1 MSAQSPTIAWQREV
15 GNNHVG
21 AYQVSG
27 EPFASGNIAAS
38 NAHKVEFPLVT
49 RWITVINN
57 SSQDVRVGFSENG
70 VSGSNYFTVA
80 KKDATNGGTSSSG
93 RLELK
98 CSEIWLYS
106 PGVSATVDVVGLAT
120 SEGKYISE
128 DGHLSETTMKIQDS
142 LYYQDFSYVVKVGRT
157 IDEWRD
163 SFKKTMH
170 PAGFYFTGQVNIE
183 SRLDNRIKMPVVG
196 RVTGITA
203 SPWITLLNTLFGSVF
218 GRRLGTTSD
227 GTTLNTTP
235 ESGFDANTDGGG
247 TVLPSGKREV
257 TLTSSVSVATDAT
270 RGKSSTG
277 PFLKNLTLYGFMED
291 GFLSDDENIDAYY
304 SIDQFATFKINDVDA
319 TGGFSD
325 TDEEKFD
332 STTRSFDEVRNF
344 HTIKSL
350 TTRINVPPRGELRI
364 TKTGMFQTFDMD
376 FKTFDDIRQTFDE
389 GSGGGITID
398 TLGTEFID
406 FSETTSRFDSTAVKF
421 DVGFAGLTN
430 PLDFSQTLYK
440 FDDTLGGDYARFD
453 ADFSVSQTANITTT
467 FDASA
472 FRFDATLSDMGLTFD
487 NTAT

>member
-1 MSAQSPTIAWQREV
+1 MCIR
-15 GNNHVG
+15 
-21 AYQVSG
+21 
-27 EPFASGNIAAS
+27 
-38 NAHKVEFPLVT
+38 
-49 RWITVINN
+49 
-57 SSQDVRVGFSENG
+57 
-70 VSGSNYFTVA
+70 
-80 KKDATNGGTSSSG
+80 
-93 RLELK
+93 
-98 CSEIWLYS
+98 
-106 PGVSATVDVVGLAT
+106 
-120 SEGKYISE
+120 
-128 DGHLSETTMKIQDS
+128 DS
-142 LYYQDFSYVVKVGRT
+142 SYVVKIGNS
-157 IDEWRD
+157 ISDWRD
-163 SFKKTMH
+163 SIKKATH
-170 PAGFYFTGQVNIE
+170 PAGFQVFGQVTFSSFVQATIQTPTGG
-183 SRLDNRIKMPVVG
+183 SISGFVG
-196 RVTGITA
+196 DTETFTPELA
-203 SPWITLLNTLFGSVF
+203 STFSTLFTRVF